1 MIGTFNP
8 RRRLPSYSL
17 LPLGPHRRRC
27 ICIYQV
33 GFTIMTRD
41 LLDAGGVLGPT
52 PDIGAGV
59 LVALLKLKLLETI
72 TGISHVELGAH

>member
-17 LPLGPHRRRC
+17 LSSGPHRRRC
-27 ICIYQV
+27 IWIYQV
-33 GFTIMTRD
+33 GFAIMTRG

-59 LVALLKLKLLETI
+59 LVALLKLELLAT
-72 TGISHVELGAH
+72 TTDVSHVELGAH